1 MFSELFK
8 KRINIMR
15 LSYYLCRNESYLSII
30 IYLDQT
36 TTPFQGISMSTIL
49 CMWIIYISC
58 SLLLRLQNIIF
69 FSGQSSSTTSISSSS
84 TTITRS
90 IATTTTTSYQNGMY
104 EFGIS
109 ALIIRYQNDDCIN
122 IILYFRFQTT

>member
-1 MFSELFK
+1 
-8 KRINIMR
+8 
-15 LSYYLCRNESYLSII
+15 
-30 IYLDQT
+30 
-36 TTPFQGISMSTIL
+36 
-49 CMWIIYISC
+49 
-58 SLLLRLQNIIF
+58 LRLQNIIF